1 MCIPFTEP
9 AEESAVAPTRV
20 PPNFL
25 FRRLL
30 DYGYWGHLL
39 IMEIILAVEWV
50 KTYVPDIPRVGNYIA
65 YDVLRLR
72 KRSRR
77 GPGEPDNLMNAGFV
91 NTGEGSR
98 LGRLPKKMRKKEDQK
113 ALAQL
118 QDIGDVNEAK
128 YRFVSTSFL
137 QRHEIGP
144 YNVAVGEVQL
154 EHGEPKKK
162 TSSSK
167 KLGAQENDD
176 EDESDS
182 GWIMDALGVEKEE
195 EDPDDSRL
203 PFDTS
208 VGVSMGSSGPSVS
221 VGVEFNIG
229 GKKNK
234 KSSSLRSVLES
245 SSGTRKPKRSAQSR
259 VSDSESGL
267 MGRLRAQGAN
277 SLVGRSIL
285 GAYPGDLP
293 PPDEAADSRGVI
305 DMAER
310 YGYGDWS
317 DEDDDEPDDFAF
329 GAKDDDDDDDDDDE
343 EEPFFPEDEIRP
355 KTRSKKKTKAK
366 KRRSSASKSQQNIQI
381 GASISSQ
388 EPPPVTSVSSRKRR
402 KRRTPPASSTTIA
415 SSLSGSRPSGKSRS
429 SSSQLPSLAMEK
441 LGTSPAAPKS
451 ATTASTKASADMGA
465 KDILSVADKLK
476 SKTETKSLKPAM
488 SLLEKAKKTEETT
501 SSKSESEDKQ

>member
-1 MCIPFTEP
+1 
-9 AEESAVAPTRV
+9 
-20 PPNFL
+20 
-25 FRRLL
+25 
-30 DYGYWGHLL
+30 
-39 IMEIILAVEWV
+39 MEIILAVEWV
-50 KTYVPDIPRVGNYIA
+50 KTYVPDIHRVSNYIA

-118 QDIGDVNEAK
+118 QDVGDVNEAK

-154 EHGEPKKK
+154 EHGGAKKK
-162 TSSSK
+162 SSSSK
-167 KLGAQENDD
+167 KLVAQDNDD

-195 EDPDDSRL
+195 EEPDDLGL

-229 GKKNK
+229 GKKKK

-245 SSGTRKPKRSAQSR
+245 SSGTRKPKKSSAQPR

-317 DEDDDEPDDFAF
+317 DEDDDESDDFAF
-329 GAKDDDDDDDDDDE
+329 GAKDDDDDDDD
-343 EEPFFPEDEIRP
+343 EPFFTDDEIRP

-366 KRRSSASKSQQNIQI
+366 KRRSSASKSRQNIQI
-381 GASISSQ
+381 GASIDLGASSQ
-388 EPPPVTSVSSRKRR
+388 EPPPVTSVSSRK
-402 KRRTPPASSTTIA
+402 KRRRRTTPASSTTIA
-415 SSLSGSRPSGKSRS
+415 SSLSGSRPSRKTRP

-441 LGTSPAAPKS
+441 LGTSPAAPRNS
-451 ATTASTKASADMGA
+451 TTEFTNPTVDTGA

-476 SKTETKSLKPAM
+476 SKTETKTLKPAM
-488 SLLEKAKKTEETT
+488 SLLDKAKKTEETG
-501 SSKSESEDKQ
+501 SSKSESDDKK

>member
-1 MCIPFTEP
+1 M
-9 AEESAVAPTRV
+9 
-20 PPNFL
+20 
-25 FRRLL
+25 
-30 DYGYWGHLL
+30 
-39 IMEIILAVEWV
+39 EWV
-50 KTYVPDIPRVGNYIA
+50 KTYVPDIHRVSNYIA

-118 QDIGDVNEAK
+118 QDVGDVNEAK

-162 TSSSK
+162 SSSGK
-167 KLGAQENDD
+167 KLVAQENDD

-195 EDPDDSRL
+195 EEPDDSGL

-229 GKKNK
+229 GKKKK

-245 SSGTRKPKRSAQSR
+245 SSGTRKPKKSSAQPR

-317 DEDDDEPDDFAF
+317 DEDDDESDDFAF

-343 EEPFFPEDEIRP
+343 PFFADDEIRP
-355 KTRSKKKTKAK
+355 KTRSKKKSKAK
-366 KRRSSASKSQQNIQI
+366 KRRSSASKSRQNIQI
-381 GASISSQ
+381 GASIDLGSSSQ
-388 EPPPVTSVSSRKRR
+388 ELPPVTSVSSRKRR
-402 KRRTPPASSTTIA
+402 KRRTTPASSTTIA
-415 SSLSGSRPSGKSRS
+415 SSLSGSRPSRKTRT

-451 ATTASTKASADMGA
+451 TSTESTKPTVDTGA

-476 SKTETKSLKPAM
+476 SKTETKTLKPAM
-488 SLLEKAKKTEETT
+488 SLLDKAKKTEETT
-501 SSKSESEDKQ
+501 SSKSESDDKN